1 MYDPKLL
8 FGEGCWPP
16 PVLPPWIS
24 ALHHDPIRTGE
35 DFDDGAVIEQG
46 GNDGNY

>member
-1 MYDPKLL
+1 MYGPKLL

-24 ALHHDPIRTGE
+24 ALHHAIRTGE
-35 DFDDGAVIEQG
+35 DWDDIATNDQG
-46 GNDGNY
+46 GKDGNY

>member
-1 MYDPKLL
+1 MYDPKFE
-8 FGEGCWPP
+8 FGLPDDCWY
-16 PVLPPWIS
+16 L
-24 ALHHDPIRTGE
+24 ALNHDPIRTGE